1 MMSRWS
7 SSWGVLLS
15 LVLLFP
21 TSGRPAVDEEKAAA
35 GQQDKAGSTGA
46 GAGLMDSLSFTS
58 RKEPI
63 HIRSRDLEFL
73 YNDKRITY
81 RGDVVVT
88 QGETTIKS
96 DTLVVTYE
104 ETPTT
109 GDGATPP
116 KPQNTALEKGAAKS
130 KPQPTSSGDGATP
143 PKPQNT
149 ALEKGAAKSKPQ
161 PTSSQQSQASS
172 SQQQIKE
179 IVAEGNVDITSGD
192 RHATAKKAVFTQ
204 ASRTVVLTGNAVLQE
219 GENRVNGEKVT
230 VFLDEKRTVVEG
242 GGEKPRVEMI
252 VQKQEGGKKGEKTP

>member
-1 MMSRWS
+1 
-7 SSWGVLLS
+7 LL
-15 LVLLFP
+15 LP
-21 TSGRPAVDEEKAAA
+21 TSGRPAVDEEKAA

-63 HIRSRDLEFL
+63 HIRSHDLEFL

-104 ETPTT
+104 EAPTT
-109 GDGATPP
+109 GDGAKPP
-116 KPQNTALEKGAAKS
+116 KPQNTALEKGAAKP
-130 KPQPTSSGDGATP
+130 KPQPA
-143 PKPQNT
+143 
-149 ALEKGAAKSKPQ
+149 
-161 PTSSQQSQASS
+161 SQQSQASS

-219 GENRVNGEKVT
+219 GENRVTGEKVT

>member
-46 GAGLMDSLSFTS
+46 GGGLMDSLSFTS

-63 HIRSRDLEFL
+63 HIRSHDLEFL

-116 KPQNTALEKGAAKS
+116 KPQNTALEKGAAK
-130 KPQPTSSGDGATP
+130 P
-143 PKPQNT
+143 
-149 ALEKGAAKSKPQ
+149 KPQ
-161 PTSSQQSQASS
+161 PTSSQQPQASS

>member
-46 GAGLMDSLSFTS
+46 GGGLMHSLSFTS

-63 HIRSRDLEFL
+63 HNRSHDLEFL

-116 KPQNTALEKGAAKS
+116 KPQNTALEKGAAK
-130 KPQPTSSGDGATP
+130 P
-143 PKPQNT
+143 
-149 ALEKGAAKSKPQ
+149 KPQ